1 MATSKCHAALDYNG
15 VLTLPNAAEAVAL
28 PYLDDKPLYLTQFN
42 LQEYVLTGFTMS
54 IIWFICFFAIFFLF
68 ALLFSRNKFLEKPD
82 RQDVRT
88 TPLYRPRTQGQ
99 RIKTENED
107 LNQANPKED
116 IIIGA
121 LRRLNSALTL
131 RLAVNNPL
139 GMLIILIFSAIAL
152 TIFVISIATTLSQ
165 ITVRNQGISTVDQIA
180 LRSQYESPYLSFN

>member
-1 MATSKCHAALDYNG
+1 MATSKCHATLDYNG
-15 VLTLPNAAEAVAL
+15 FLTLPNAVEAVAL

-68 ALLFSRNKFLEKPD
+68 ALLFSRNKFMEKPN
-82 RQDVRT
+82 RHDVRT

-99 RIKTENED
+99 RIKTENENLD
-107 LNQANPKED
+107 EANPKED

-139 GMLIILIFSAIAL
+139 GMLIIIIFSAIAL
-152 TIFVISIATTLSQ
+152 TIFVISIATTMSQ

-180 LRSQYESPYLSFN
+180 LRSQYDSPYLSFN